1 MITIKDI
8 KEKLEK
14 ATIAV
19 ASVDKSNKPHNIAV
33 MYAKVIDD
41 RIIITNNFMKKTIEN
56 IKNNPNI
63 SLVFWENEEG
73 WRIDGKA
80 EYYNSG
86 KWLDFVKNLPEN
98 KGYPARGA
106 IVVNIEKINKLCG

>member
-41 RIIITNNFMKKTIEN
+41 RIIITNNFG
-56 IKNNPNI
+56 
-63 SLVFWENEEG
+63 S
-73 WRIDGKA
+73 
-80 EYYNSG
+80 
-86 KWLDFVKNLPEN
+86 
-98 KGYPARGA
+98 
-106 IVVNIEKINKLCG
+106 